1 MDKNLL
7 KIEKFYAQIKNSAIF
22 YSMNEKEIKE
32 LLKCFKAQIL
42 SFSKGDLI
50 IRQGD
55 NVSKIYLILKG
66 SVNIEKDTY
75 WANRMIISRLCT
87 NDSIALSQVALNFE
101 SPIDAVV
108 LEEAEVLVLNYEKC
122 TSMCQN
128 ACTRHKILINNLF
141 SIISKENINL
151 IEKIENISQKSI
163 KDKILTF
170 LSNEARKNKTN
181 SFSILFNRQ
190 ELADYLN
197 IDRSA
202 MCFELSKLKKAGL
215 IDFEKNKF
223 VLSLKIDY

>member
-1 MDKNLL
+1 M
-7 KIEKFYAQIKNSAIF
+7 
-22 YSMNEKEIKE
+22 
-32 LLKCFKAQIL
+32 
-42 SFSKGDLI
+42 
-50 IRQGD
+50 
-55 NVSKIYLILKG
+55 
-66 SVNIEKDTY
+66 
-75 WANRMIISRLCT
+75 
-87 NDSIALSQVALNFE
+87 
-101 SPIDAVV
+101 
-108 LEEAEVLVLNYEKC
+108 
-122 TSMCQN
+122 
-128 ACTRHKILINNLF
+128 
-141 SIISKENINL
+141 

-202 MCFELSKLKKAGL
+202 MCIELSKLKKAGL